1 MRYLIASLVSQET
14 DRQLRQLFADTYHR
28 PCTIK
33 TLHLTFIPPFQI
45 ALQGQ
50 SLKVNYPNLIQN
62 QFAVEDQGVFANTR
76 NILYL
81 PLLPKEPLQD
91 YYNQLLPQI
100 RSQISFAASDF
111 PKDTVPDFLPHITLD
126 YNFSGSIIPFSNPIN
141 INLEPASLLS
151 ETTPGIWEVVLS
163 S

>member
-1 MRYLIASLVSQET
+1 MRYLIASLVSPQT
-14 DRQLRQLFADTYHR
+14 DRLLRQLFADTYHR

-50 SLKVNYPNLIQN
+50 SLKVNYPNLVQN
-62 QFAVEDQGVFANTR
+62 QFTAENQGVFANTR
-76 NILYL
+76 QILYL
-81 PLLPKEPLQD
+81 PLLPKEPLQH

-111 PKDTVPDFLPHITLD
+111 PKDTIPDFLPHITLD
-126 YNFSGSIIPFSNPIN
+126 YDFSGSILPFSHPID
-141 INLEPASLLS
+141 ITLEPVSLLS
-151 ETTPGIWEVVLS
+151 ETAPGIWQPVS
-163 S
+163 